1 METVYPDYYKSFRCI
16 ADRCRH
22 NCCIGWEIDI
32 DEETAERYAKVTSD
46 MGKRLKTSI
55 EWGEVPHFRLGDG
68 ERCPFL
74 NADNLCDLI
83 LALGEDSLCTI
94 CREHPR
100 FRNELPERVEIG
112 LGLCCEE
119 AARLILG
126 QREPMKL
133 IVEGNREEP
142 DEILMLR
149 DEILAILQ
157 NRSMSLSERI
167 AVMLS
172 LCGCDVPHFEPTL
185 WYDRLLSLERM
196 DESWTEY
203 LALLAKDAEEFAS
216 ESKAIRPQEEYEQLL
231 VYLIYRHFANAWND
245 EEIAVRAYFAVF
257 GFWLIS
263 VLGHTIDLREVQ
275 FDFEDQVELCRL
287 FSAEIEYSD
296 ENRDAVFEWLRDD
309 YLMT

>member
-32 DEETAERYAKVTSD
+32 DEETAERYAKVTSG

-119 AARLILG
+119 AAGLILG

-149 DEILAILQ
+149 DEVLAILQ
-157 NRSMSLSERI
+157 NRSVSLSERI
-167 AVMLS
+167 AAILS
-172 LCGCDVPHFEPTL
+172 LCGCNVPHFEPTL
-185 WYDRLLSLERM
+185 WCDRLLSLERM

-231 VYLIYRHFANAWND
+231 VYLIYRHLANAWND

-257 GFWLIS
+257 GFWLMDA
-263 VLGHTIDLREVQ
+263 LGRAVERRNGR

-296 ENRDAVFEWLRDD
+296 ENRDTVFDWLRDD
-309 YLMT
+309 YLML

>member
-16 ADRCRH
+16 ADRCLH

-32 DEETAERYAKVTSD
+32 DEESAEHYAKVTGG
-46 MGKRLKTSI
+46 MGERLKASI
-55 EWGEVPHFRLGDG
+55 DWDEVPHFRLGDG

-157 NRSMSLSERI
+157 NRGVSLSERI
-167 AVMLS
+167 AAMLS
-172 LCGCDVPHFEPTL
+172 LCGCNAPHFEPTL
-185 WYDRLLSLERM
+185 WCDRLLSLERM

-231 VYLIYRHFANAWND
+231 VYLIYRHLANAWND

-257 GFWLIS
+257 GFWLMDA
-263 VLGHTIDLREVQ
+263 LGRAVERRNGR

-296 ENRDAVFEWLRDD
+296 ENRDTVFDWLRVD
-309 YLMT
+309 YLML